1 MDLWILREKAD
12 YKSLLA
18 SFVGFSFGDKFVL
31 LIIADG

>member
-12 YKSLLA
+12 CKQST
-18 SFVGFSFGDKFVL
+18 SVFVGFSFGDKFVL